1 MSVPCFINIRI
12 SNFLF
17 LRYVTCNI
25 ILNLFYY
32 YLLYITF
39 YSKITEKKLS
49 SNSSPIVIRHV
60 ERKDITKIY
69 DN

>member
-17 LRYVTCNI
+17 HKHVTHNI
-25 ILNLFYY
+25 ISNLFYY
-32 YLLYITF
+32 YLLCITF